1 MQASPTGPPA
11 APPSR
16 SWGEYVGLSAGSA
29 AMLVGAVLTAWL
41 LSGMFASSH
50 RTLGWVVA
58 CGVVALLIDPVVAVL
73 DRHVPRFIAVLL
85 VLLGVVAFFV
95 IIGVG
100 IAREVT
106 ESLEELK
113 SVAPSAAAQLEED
126 YSWAAE
132 LELERRVT
140 TAIDQIDARVREG
153 AVAEAADAL
162 PAYLVTAIL
171 MLFLLAGG
179 RRYINGFLNQFSEP
193 RRTRWRTIVVRAARR
208 GRRWILGSLAHGI
221 VVGAL
226 VGGVAWLFDLPA
238 AVSLG
243 VLVGVFSVLPLI
255 GVLVGG
261 IPAVLLA
268 FGLEGWRAGTTIAL
282 LLFALQLAEG
292 LLVRPRIE
300 AHSVRVGPAVPII
313 VGILG
318 FELYGIGGA
327 IYGIALAVIGLAALD
342 AAGQEPD
349 GAAGG
354 PAPPPVPAA
363 EPAAD
368 VVAGVRSAPTPPR

>member
-1 MQASPTGPPA
+1 MF
-11 APPSR
+11 
-16 SWGEYVGLSAGSA
+16 
-29 AMLVGAVLTAWL
+29 VGAALTAWL

-73 DRHVPRFIAVLL
+73 DRHVPRFVAVVT
-85 VLLGVVAFFV
+85 VLLGAVAFV
-95 IIGVG
+95 VLIGVG
-100 IAREVT
+100 VAREVV
-106 ESLEELK
+106 ESLDELK
-113 SVAPSAAAQLEED
+113 GVAPSAAAELEAD
-126 YSWAAE
+126 YSWARD

-140 TAIDQIDARVREG
+140 DAVDQIDARIRER

-179 RRYINGFLNQFSEP
+179 RRYLNGFLNQFSEP
-193 RRTRWRTIVVRAARR
+193 RRTKWRTIVVRAARR
-208 GRRWILGSLAHGI
+208 GRRWILGSLAHGL
-221 VVGAL
+221 VVGSL
-226 VGGVAWLFDLPA
+226 VGGVAWLFDVPA

-243 VLVGVFSVLPLI
+243 VLVGAFSVLPLI

-268 FGLEGWRAGTTIAL
+268 FGLEGWRAGATIAL
-282 LLFALQLAEG
+282 LLLALQLAEA

-300 AHSVRVGPAVPII
+300 VHSVRVGPAVPII
-313 VGILG
+313 VGLLG
-318 FELYGIGGA
+318 FELYGLGGA
-327 IYGIALAVIGLAALD
+327 IYGIALAVIALAALD

-349 GAAGG
+349 GAAGS
-354 PAPPPVPAA
+354 PAPPGAA
-363 EPAAD
+363 PAD
-368 VVAGVRSAPTPPR
+368 VAVAGARPAPTPPR